1 MEDGHILAQQTG
13 FVNPFLKKSFHHA
26 AACASVGDMQDGGT
40 VEGEDI
46 AVLYLR
52 PERLPLPLR
61 GPPPS

>member
-13 FVNPFLKKSFHHA
+13 FVNPFFEKSFHHA
-26 AACASVGDMQDGGT
+26 AACAPAGDMQDGGT

-52 PERLPLPLR
+52 PER
-61 GPPPS
+61 